1 MSTTKTPKTPVAE
14 ALGRAHAAL
23 LEDLRRLEAAI
34 NAPSGKDASE
44 LAAGL
49 TATRKHIQAHFRFE
63 EDNGYLDA
71 VRQREP
77 RLERAIDQL
86 ANEHRCL
93 SQGLDALIT
102 TTQSAA
108 HMTDALR
115 DGVRGWIEQVRQH
128 ETREDELVQD
138 AFNLDIN
145 AED

>member
-1 MSTTKTPKTPVAE
+1 MSTNKTPVAE

-23 LEDLRRLEAAI
+23 REDLRKLDAAI
-34 NAPSGKDASE
+34 NPRSGAKVPE

-49 TATRKHIQAHFRFE
+49 AATRKHILAHFRFE
-63 EDNGYLDA
+63 EENGYMDA

-86 ANEHRCL
+86 AGEHRSL
-93 SQGLDALIT
+93 SQALDALIT
-102 TTQSAA
+102 TTQDAPNL
-108 HMTDALR
+108 TDLLR
-115 DGVRGWIEQVRQH
+115 DGVRVWVEQVRQH